1 MTEEINNTA
10 PANTQNPVDIRDLQI
25 VVGAI
30 DIASKAGAF
39 VGQDMELVGGARNR
53 LNAAVE
59 VASPKQ
65 EAPAEAETPVVDA
78 EVVEE
83 DKG

>member
-10 PANTQNPVDIRDLQI
+10 PANTENPVDIRDLQI
-25 VVGAI
+25 AVGAI

-53 LNAAVE
+53 LSAIVE

-65 EAPAEAETPVVDA
+65 EDPAEAETPIVDA